1 MVFYRIECYEEGE
14 KENEQYSNI
23 DRMTVNV
30 LLRDSNTFIIF
41 NTIYNNDLIVIRMNA
56 LSIRL

>member
-23 DRMTVNV
+23 GRVTVNV
-30 LLRDSNTFIIF
+30 LLRDSKTFIIF
-41 NTIYNNDLIVIRMNA
+41 NTIYNNDPIVIRMNA
-56 LSIRL
+56 LSICP